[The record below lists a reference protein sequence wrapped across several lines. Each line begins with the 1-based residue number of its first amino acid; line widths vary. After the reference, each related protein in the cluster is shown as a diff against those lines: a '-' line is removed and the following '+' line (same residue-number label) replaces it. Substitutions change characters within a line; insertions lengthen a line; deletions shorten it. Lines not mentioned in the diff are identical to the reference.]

1 MINFNKYLEEVKNN
15 KGGKYGD
22 IDFTPTQAMR
32 SAAEL
37 GLKLRREAPPSKK
50 GGLSN
55 KQASEAGIGS
65 GVQRASDIKN
75 GEKLSP
81 ETVKRMHSFFS
92 RHSAYKHKHKTDPKG
107 RARISWLLWGG
118 DAGQAWAAK
127 IVGMMKKRDEKK

>member
-1 MINFNKYLEEVKNN
+1 MIKFSDYLEAAQ
-15 KGGKYGD
+15 KGGKYDD

-32 SAAEL
+32 AAAER
-37 GLKLRREAPPSKK
+37 GLKMRQEAPKSKK

-92 RHSAYKHKHKTDPKG
+92 RHSAYKDKHKSDPNG
-107 RARISWLLWGG
+107 RAHQSWLLWGG

-127 IVGMMKKRDEKK
+127 IVGMMKKADEKKR